1 MLFRSEPYM
10 TKHSE
15 KFWILT
21 ITLTF
26 LLAIAF
32 DSLSLFQKECRE
44 IQEDVLRLH
53 ILANS
58 DSEEDQAVKLK
69 VRDRIL
75 LESGELFNT
84 VGDKSSAQEKAAEN
98 TDKVEQIAKEVLAEE
113 GFSYP
118 VTAKVTR
125 QFFDT
130 RVYDGFTMPAGWYD
144 SLQVVLGE
152 GAGRNW
158 WCVLYP
164 PLCISAA
171 EKTQE
176 KLEENFTEGERQV
189 LESEPKYEV
198 RFFIVELAGKIGN
211 WLGSLND

>member
-1 MLFRSEPYM
+1 M

-26 LLAIAF
+26 LLVMAF

-144 SLQVVLGE
+144 SLQVILGE
-152 GAGRNW
+152 GEGRNW

-189 LESEPKYEV
+189 LESEPEYEV

>member
-1 MLFRSEPYM
+1 M

-113 GFSYP
+113 GFSYH

-189 LESEPKYEV
+189 LESEPEYEV

>member
-1 MLFRSEPYM
+1 M

-26 LLAIAF
+26 LLVMAL

-152 GAGRNW
+152 GEGHNW

-171 EKTQE
+171 EKVPE
-176 KLEENFTEGERQV
+176 ELEENFTEGERQV
-189 LESEPKYEV
+189 LESEPEYEV

>member
-1 MLFRSEPYM
+1 M

-44 IQEDVLRLH
+44 IQQDVLRLH

-144 SLQVVLGE
+144 SLQVILGE
-152 GAGRNW
+152 GEGRNW

-189 LESEPKYEV
+189 LESEPEYEV

>member
-1 MLFRSEPYM
+1 M

-26 LLAIAF
+26 LLMIAF

-144 SLQVVLGE
+144 SLQVILGE
-152 GAGRNW
+152 GEGRNW

-189 LESEPKYEV
+189 LESEPEYEV

>member
-1 MLFRSEPYM
+1 M

-189 LESEPKYEV
+189 LESEPEYEV

>member
-1 MLFRSEPYM
+1 M

-32 DSLSLFQKECRE
+32 DSLSLFQMECRE

-144 SLQVVLGE
+144 SLQVILGE
-152 GAGRNW
+152 GEGRNW

-164 PLCISAA
+164 PLCIWAA

-189 LESEPKYEV
+189 LESEPEYEV

>member
-1 MLFRSEPYM
+1 M

-26 LLAIAF
+26 LLVMAF

-189 LESEPKYEV
+189 LESEPEYEV

>member
-1 MLFRSEPYM
+1 M

-26 LLAIAF
+26 LLVMAF

-152 GAGRNW
+152 GEGHNW

-164 PLCISAA
+164 RLCFVDESLAVMPQDS
-171 EKTQE
+171 KE
-176 KLEENFTEGERQV
+176 KLRRSLPEEACRAV
-189 LESEPKYEV
+189 LRPQPKISWKLSEL
-198 RFFIVELAGKIGN
+198 F
-211 WLGSLND
+211 S

>member
-1 MLFRSEPYM
+1 M

-26 LLAIAF
+26 LLMIAF

-58 DSEEDQAVKLK
+58 NSEEDQAVKLK

>member
-1 MLFRSEPYM
+1 M

-26 LLAIAF
+26 LLMIAF

-189 LESEPKYEV
+189 LESEPEYEV

>member
-1 MLFRSEPYM
+1 M

-130 RVYDGFTMPAGWYD
+130 RVYDGFTMPAGRYD
-144 SLQVVLGE
+144 SLQVILGE

>member
-1 MLFRSEPYM
+1 M
-10 TKHSE
+10 TKHRE

-32 DSLSLFQKECRE
+32 DSVSLFQRECRE

-69 VRDRIL
+69 IRDRIL
-75 LESGELFNT
+75 EESGELFNT

-98 TDKVEQIAKEVLAEE
+98 TDKVEQIAAKVLAEE

-152 GAGRNW
+152 GEGHNW

-171 EKTQE
+171 EKVPEELEQE
-176 KLEENFTEGERQV
+176 FTEEERKV
-189 LESEPKYEV
+189 LESEPEYEV
-198 RFFIVELAGKIGN
+198 RFFIVELAGRIGN
-211 WLGSLND
+211 WFSSLSK

>member
-1 MLFRSEPYM
+1 M

-144 SLQVVLGE
+144 SLQVILGE

-189 LESEPKYEV
+189 LESEPEYEV

>member
-1 MLFRSEPYM
+1 M

-144 SLQVVLGE
+144 SLQVILGE
-152 GAGRNW
+152 GEGRNW

-189 LESEPKYEV
+189 LESEPEYEV

>member
-1 MLFRSEPYM
+1 M

-58 DSEEDQAVKLK
+58 DSEEDQAVKRK

-144 SLQVVLGE
+144 SLQVILGE
-152 GAGRNW
+152 GEGRNW

-189 LESEPKYEV
+189 LESEPEYEV

>member
-1 MLFRSEPYM
+1 M

-152 GAGRNW
+152 GEGRNW

-189 LESEPKYEV
+189 LESEPEYEV

>member
-1 MLFRSEPYM
+1 M

-26 LLAIAF
+26 LLMIAF

-130 RVYDGFTMPAGWYD
+130 RVYNGFTMPAGWYD

-189 LESEPKYEV
+189 LESEPEYEV

>member
-1 MLFRSEPYM
+1 M

-26 LLAIAF
+26 LLAMAF

-113 GFSYP
+113 GFFYP

-152 GAGRNW
+152 GKGHNW

-171 EKTQE
+171 EKVPE
-176 KLEENFTEGERQV
+176 ELEENFTEGERQV
-189 LESEPKYEV
+189 LESEPEYEV

>member
-1 MLFRSEPYM
+1 M

-144 SLQVVLGE
+144 SLQVILGE
-152 GAGRNW
+152 GEGRNW

>member
-1 MLFRSEPYM
+1 M

-144 SLQVVLGE
+144 SLQVILGE

>member
-1 MLFRSEPYM
+1 M

-26 LLAIAF
+26 LLVMAF

-130 RVYDGFTMPAGWYD
+130 RV
-144 SLQVVLGE
+144 
-152 GAGRNW
+152 
-158 WCVLYP
+158 
-164 PLCISAA
+164 
-171 EKTQE
+171 
-176 KLEENFTEGERQV
+176 
-189 LESEPKYEV
+189 
-198 RFFIVELAGKIGN
+198 
-211 WLGSLND
+211 

>member
-1 MLFRSEPYM
+1 M